1 MKTTPA
7 ILSADRFFRIFLSG
21 ALTTLYYPM
30 DMKWNVLLNIICI
43 AANIFCIT
51 QLVTVYRVSGE
62 DIREWRNSFRLG
74 YIWHGVLMA
83 IHIFMLVQTLPFIE
97 AIQI

>member
-21 ALTTLYYPM
+21 ALATLYYPM
-30 DMKWNVLLNIICI
+30 EMKWNVLLNIICI
-43 AANIFCIT
+43 AAHIFCIT

-62 DIREWRNSFRLG
+62 DNREWRNSFRLG

-97 AIQI
+97 AFQA